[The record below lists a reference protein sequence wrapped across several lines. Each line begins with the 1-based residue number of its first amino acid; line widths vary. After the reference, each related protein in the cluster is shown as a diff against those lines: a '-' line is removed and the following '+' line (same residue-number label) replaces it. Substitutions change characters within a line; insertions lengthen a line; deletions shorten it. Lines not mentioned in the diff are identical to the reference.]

1 MKIGIE
7 VQRLFR
13 KNKFGIEFSALELI
27 RHLEKLEPSNQYVI
41 FAKDDEDGAC
51 LNSSRNLKIKLV
63 KGRFFVDFEQ
73 FYLPVAAR
81 HEKVDLLHCTGN
93 TAPYFSP
100 VPVVQTL
107 HDVIFMD
114 PIPENDTYYQRFGNH
129 YRRKV
134 VPLVTPRSD
143 AVITVSE
150 YEKKRIQSRLHLDPD
165 KIHVVYNG
173 INDKRFF
180 YPQPPAAR
188 KSVRA
193 KYRLPDEYILF
204 LGNTSVRK
212 NAAGVIE
219 AYTRYANKSRN
230 PIPLLTPG
238 LPQQFIQDK
247 LRALRYP
254 FRRDQFLTPGYIDDA
269 DLPLIYG
276 LSKVFLFPSLAE
288 GFGMPI
294 IEAMASGAPVI
305 TSTTSSM
312 PEIAGDAALLTD
324 PTDTEALSDA
334 MLTLSENPGL
344 RTEKIQQGWENAKRF
359 SWERTA
365 RQVLTLYDTVMLKK
379 SVAQKTPGFLRRDVI
394 ATRS

>member
-41 FAKDDEDGAC
+41 FAKDDEDAAC
-51 LNSSRNLKIKLV
+51 LSSSRNLKIKLV

-165 KIHVVYNG
+165 NIHVVYNG

-180 YPQPPAAR
+180 YPQPPAAK
-188 KSVRA
+188 KSVRV

-219 AYTRYANKSRN
+219 AYTRYADKSRN

-238 LPQQFIQDK
+238 LPQQFIEDK

-254 FRRDQFLTPGYIDDA
+254 FRKDQFLTPGYIDDA

-276 LSKVFLFPSLAE
+276 LSKIFLFPSLAE

-334 MLTLSENPGL
+334 ILTLSENAGL

-365 RQVLTLYDTVMLKK
+365 RQVLTLYGTVMLKK
-379 SVAQKTPGFLRRDVI
+379 RVAQKTSGFLRRDVI
-394 ATRS
+394 ATRT